1 MAFWSAEKLALLL
14 PNLITPYNPSSID
27 CASYILRLGD
37 QAFVTKDDTFNGKP
51 DAATIQ
57 VLNNHPPDHT
67 VCINPGQ
74 FAYLLTEESVTVPNH
89 AIAFINM
96 KTKLKF
102 KGLINVS
109 GFHVDPGFSN
119 KLLFGVYNAGPQPI
133 ILERKRPLAM
143 IVYADLDQPTS
154 KIYKGAANS
163 RRDIGIDLVQDM
175 TGQVFSP
182 MALQRQMN
190 QITADLSHI
199 RTRGKLIDGAIYTI
213 VAAVFSTVLALITLE
228 PPKILFGG
236 FVKSSMDLYINT
248 IQKEVKELSISKQTT
263 CPETPC
269 DSFTSTKT
277 VTEKQQ

>member
-14 PNLITPYNPSSID
+14 PNLITPYDPSSID

-37 QAFVTKDDTFNGKP
+37 QAFVTRDDTINGKP

-57 VLNNHPPDHT
+57 VLNNNPPDHT

-74 FAYLLTEESVTVPNH
+74 FAFLLTEESVTVPSH

-119 KLLFGVYNAGPQPI
+119 KLVFGVYNAGPRPI

-143 IVYADLDQPTS
+143 IVYADLDRPTS
-154 KIYKGAANS
+154 KIYQGAANS
-163 RRDIGIDLVQDM
+163 RRDIEIDLVQDM
-175 TGQVFSP
+175 TGQVCSP
-182 MALQRQMN
+182 MMLQRQMGELGSG
-190 QITADLSHI
+190 QRAIT
-199 RTRGKLIDGAIYTI
+199 TKLAGIDAHLTI
-213 VAAVFSTVLALITLE
+213 A
-228 PPKILFGG
+228 
-236 FVKSSMDLYINT
+236 
-248 IQKEVKELSISKQTT
+248 
-263 CPETPC
+263 
-269 DSFTSTKT
+269 
-277 VTEKQQ
+277 